1 MYILLMEPTQRFPII
16 NSSYLHPSLIQSTA
30 LILMAKY
37 NTEYSSS
44 SLMLLHLLLTISFQI
59 GQNAGA
65 AAAAA
70 VAEVDVGLILDADT
84 IFGKIANTCISMG
97 LEDFYASHPNYSTR
111 LLLHHRDSKGDVV
124 QAASAA
130 IDLLKNV
137 QVSAIL
143 GPQAS
148 TQANFVIDIGNKTK
162 VPIIS
167 PATSPSLSPK
177 ENPYFIRAALIGSY
191 QVKPVASIVKA
202 FGWREIVLIYE
213 DSSYGNGIVPHL
225 TDALLL
231 VNAQVRHRSVISIS
245 ATDDHILQELYKLQT
260 MQTRVFVLHMSLS
273 LASRVFL
280 KVKDV
285 GMMSRGY
292 VWITTDVTSFIDSMD
307 STVIESM
314 QGVIGVKPYVPKS
327 NELDKFKKRWRK
339 RFLQENP
346 DIDDEYNLNV
356 FGLWAYSSV
365 KALAMAVEKVKI
377 AKPKFKKPN
386 ANVENLTDLVS
397 IGTSEMGPRLLQSI
411 RNMRFKDLSGEF
423 NLVNGE
429 LQSSTFQIVNV
440 NGKQDR
446 EIGFWTPKYGILKD
460 LRPRNIKDNYTTSKE
475 DLRIIIW
482 PGESDI
488 VPKGW
493 EIPTSTKKKLRVG
506 VPAKCGFEEFIKV
519 ETNPQTN
526 AVSVTGLCAH
536 VFEEVMD
543 HYLPYY
549 IPYEY
554 IPFPSSGN
562 PNQCPNYD
570 DLVYQN
576 FDVVVGD
583 ISIIAN
589 RSNFVDFTLP
599 FTESGVSMIVPVKDN
614 KSKGGWIFM
623 KPLTMDLWLTI
634 GAFFI
639 FIGFVV
645 WVIEHRINKEFRG
658 PLLYQVGT
666 MLWFSFSTL
675 VFAHREK
682 VISNLSRFVVITW
695 MFVVLVVQSN
705 YTASLTSMLT
715 VQKLQPTVTD
725 INALIKSGEYI
736 GYQEGSFVGGLLKS
750 SYPDPSKL
758 KAYDSLQ
765 KFDEALSNGSK
776 NNGVGAIVD
785 ELPYLRL
792 FLAKYCNKY
801 TMIGSTYKTAGFG
814 FAFAK
819 GSPLVPEVSRAILHV
834 TEGKRMNEIPD
845 KIYGKEQ
852 DCNMQDDITTTSE
865 SLTLD
870 SFKGLFLIACVSS
883 LSALIIFFGDFLY
896 KNKDILTS
904 NDSIREKVTK
914 IAKSFDEK
922 KDGPSRKEPTTTNE
936 GIAMSRMVKTQ
947 VLEGPQSPA
956 ISIFHSAEGIFSQ
969 DEGLSTTEPGSPNQF
984 MTLY

>member
-1 MYILLMEPTQRFPII
+1 MVAKLL
-16 NSSYLHPSLIQSTA
+16 
-30 LILMAKY
+30 
-37 NTEYSSS
+37 EYSSS
-44 SLMLLHLLLTISFQI
+44 QLLLLLFLIISFQYI
-59 GQNAGA
+59 VPLLGGGGGGRNGSAS
-65 AAAAA
+65 AAAA
-70 VAEVDVGLILDADT
+70 VEVDVGLILDADT

-148 TQANFVIDIGNKTK
+148 TQANFVIDIGNKTQ

-167 PATSPSLSPK
+167 TATSPSLSPK

-191 QVKPVASIVKA
+191 QVKPVASIVNA

-260 MQTRVFVLHMSLS
+260 MQTKVFVLHMSLS

-280 KVKDV
+280 KAKDV
-285 GMMSRGY
+285 GMMSKGY
-292 VWITTDVTSFIDSMD
+292 VWITTDVVTSFIDSMD

-314 QGVIGVKPYVPKS
+314 QGVIGVKPYVPRS

-346 DIDDEYNLNV
+346 DIDYEYNLNV

-365 KALAMAVEKVKI
+365 KALAMAMEKVKI
-377 AKPKFKKPN
+377 VEPKFKETN
-386 ANVENLTDLVS
+386 ANVENLTDLVA

-411 RNMRFKDLSGEF
+411 RNMTFKDLSGEF

-460 LRPRNIKDNYTTSKE
+460 LRPRNIKDSYTTNKD

-506 VPAKCGFEEFIKV
+506 VPSKCGFEEFIKV

-526 AVSVTGLCAH
+526 AITVTGFCAL
-536 VFEEVMD
+536 VFEEVMN

-554 IPFPSSGN
+554 IPFPSPDN
-562 PNQCPNYD
+562 PNPCPNYD
-570 DLVYQN
+570 DLVHQIALN
-576 FDVVVGD
+576 KFDIVVGD
-583 ISIIAN
+583 ITIVAN

-614 KSKGGWIFM
+614 ESKGGWIFM
-623 KPLTMDLWLTI
+623 KPLTRDLWLTI
-634 GAFFI
+634 GAFFM

-645 WVIEHRINKEFRG
+645 WVLEHRVNKEFRG
-658 PLLYQVGT
+658 PPLYQVGT
-666 MLWFSFSTL
+666 MFWFSFSTF

-682 VISNLSRFVVITW
+682 VISNLSRFVAIVW
-695 MFVVLVVQSN
+695 MFVVLVVTSS

-725 INALIKSGEYI
+725 INVLIKSGEYI

-750 SYPDPSKL
+750 SYNDPPKL
-758 KAYDSLQ
+758 KTYDTLQ

-776 NNGVGAIVD
+776 NNGVAAIVD

-792 FLAKYCNKY
+792 LLAKYCNKY
-801 TMIGSTYKTAGFG
+801 IMVGPTYKTAGFG

-819 GSPLVPEVSRAILHV
+819 GSPLVPEVSRAILNV
-834 TEGKRMNEIPD
+834 TEGEKMN
-845 KIYGKEQ
+845 KILEKLYGKQQ
-852 DCNMQDDITTTSE
+852 DCKMQDDIATTSE

-870 SFKGLFLIACVSS
+870 SFMGLFLIACVSS
-883 LSALIIFFGDFLY
+883 LFALIIFFCCFLY
-896 KNKDILTS
+896 ENKDILTS
-904 NDSIREKVTK
+904 NDSIWEKVTK

-922 KDGPSRKEPTTTNE
+922 KDDPSRKQLTATNE
-936 GIAMSRMVKTQ
+936 GAAISRMVRTQ
-947 VLEGPQSPA
+947 VVEGPQSPT
-956 ISIFHSAEGIFSQ
+956 ISMFHSAEGIFSQ
-969 DEGLSTTEPGSPNQF
+969 DERLSTTEPSSPNQF
-984 MTLY
+984 MTLYC